1 VQIAILGPLEV
12 RDDAGDLVE
21 VAGRG
26 CAPCS
31 AGWSWTLSRLAVDA
45 GRPVSVAVLVDAVW
59 GEQPPAGENNALQ
72 TLVSRLRRALGDT
85 GTIVQSGAA
94 SPVATGSKDSRRVQ
108 SAT

>member
-1 VQIAILGPLEV
+1 MQIAILGPLEV

-21 VAGRG
+21 VAGARLRTLLSRR
-26 CAPCS
+26 P
-31 AGWSWTLSRLAVDA
+31 WTLSRLAVDA

-59 GEQPPAGENNALQ
+59 GERSPADENNALQ

-94 SPVATGSKDSRRVQ
+94 SPVATGSKDLSRVQ
-108 SAT
+108 RAT